1 MLQNAMAGDD
11 LYIETKS
18 IPAVFHREE
27 EPSIIRIYTSLYE
40 IPYYFTRQYTVA
52 QRPLTYM
59 WKACELMQEALEGPI
74 VLALDYDSDNYLLQN
89 KMWDIGRRNVGF
101 NTD

>member
-1 MLQNAMAGDD
+1 
-11 LYIETKS
+11 
-18 IPAVFHREE
+18 
-27 EPSIIRIYTSLYE
+27 
-40 IPYYFTRQYTVA
+40 
-52 QRPLTYM
+52 M
-59 WKACELMQEALEGPI
+59 WKACELMQEDLEGPI